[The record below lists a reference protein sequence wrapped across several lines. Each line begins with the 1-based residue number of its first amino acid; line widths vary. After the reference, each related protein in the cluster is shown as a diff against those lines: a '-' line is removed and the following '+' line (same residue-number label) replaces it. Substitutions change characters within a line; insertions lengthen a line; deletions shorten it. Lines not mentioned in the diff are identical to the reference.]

1 MSNNKKITDQN
12 LKEQFV
18 KECILLDPE
27 KEYPGYTG
35 SEKCFIVTDLSE
47 DEIERKYGAFLFKL
61 SPFLLL
67 DKTFLAARNTYRRN
81 YNKHKMRAYRTEDI
95 FGYVDST
102 TEIHNKKL
110 VVNSLFVEYETREK
124 AREIELALDS
134 LTETQK
140 RRIVMRFY
148 ECRTYEEIAETEGV
162 SINAV
167 IDSIERGL
175 NILRKTNVAL

>member
-1 MSNNKKITDQN
+1 MLNNENLTVQN

-35 SEKCFIVTDLSE
+35 SEKCFIVTDLSQNE
-47 DEIERKYGAFLFKL
+47 FERKYR
-61 SPFLLL
+61 PFLKKLRPYLL
-67 DKTFLAARNTYRRN
+67 VDKSFLTVRSTYRRN

-102 TEIHNKKL
+102 TEMHNKEL
-110 VVNSLFVEYETREK
+110 VVNSLLVEYETREK
-124 AREIELALDS
+124 AKEIESALDS

-148 ECRTYEEIAETEGV
+148 ECRTYV
-162 SINAV
+162 
-167 IDSIERGL
+167 L
-175 NILRKTNVAL
+175 

>member
-1 MSNNKKITDQN
+1 MLNNENITVQK

-67 DKTFLAARNTYRRN
+67 DKTFLAARNTYRQN

-95 FGYVDST
+95 FGYVDSA

-124 AREIELALDS
+124 AKEIESALDS

-167 IDSIERGL
+167 IDSIDR
-175 NILRKTNVAL
+175 ALIVLEKIVQM

>member
-18 KECILLDPE
+18 KECVLLDPE
-27 KEYPGYTG
+27 REYPGYTG
-35 SEKCFIVTDLSE
+35 SEKCFIVTDLSQ
-47 DEIERKYGAFLFKL
+47 DEFERKYR
-61 SPFLLL
+61 PFLKKLRPYLL
-67 DKTFLAARNTYRRN
+67 VDKSFLAARSIYRRN

-175 NILRKTNVAL
+175 NVLRKTNVVL

>member
-1 MSNNKKITDQN
+1 MLNNENVTVQN

-35 SEKCFIVTDLSE
+35 CEKWFIVTDLSE
-47 DEIERKYGAFLFKL
+47 DEFERKYRVFLFKL
-61 SPFLLL
+61 RPYLLVDKSFLV
-67 DKTFLAARNTYRRN
+67 ARSTYRRN

-102 TEIHNKKL
+102 TEIHNKEL

-124 AREIELALDS
+124 AREIESALDS

-140 RRIVMRFY
+140 RRIIMRFY

-175 NILRKTNVAL
+175 TILRKTNVTL

>member
-1 MSNNKKITDQN
+1 MPFKNILN
-12 LKEQFV
+12 LSQ
-18 KECILLDPE
+18 
-27 KEYPGYTG
+27 
-35 SEKCFIVTDLSE
+35 E
-47 DEIERKYGAFLFKL
+47 DFERKYSVFLFKL
-61 SPFLLL
+61 KPYLLV
-67 DKTFLAARNTYRRN
+67 DKSFLAARSTYRRN

-102 TEIHNKKL
+102 TEIHNKEL

-175 NILRKTNVAL
+175 SILRKTNVAL

>member
-1 MSNNKKITDQN
+1 MLNNENLTVQN

-35 SEKCFIVTDLSE
+35 SEKCFIVTDLSQNE
-47 DEIERKYGAFLFKL
+47 FERKYR
-61 SPFLLL
+61 PFLKKLRPYLL
-67 DKTFLAARNTYRRN
+67 VDKSFLAVRSTYRRN

-102 TEIHNKKL
+102 TEMHNKEL
-110 VVNSLFVEYETREK
+110 VVNSLLVEYETREK
-124 AREIELALDS
+124 AKEIESALDS

-148 ECRTYEEIAETEGV
+148 ECRTYEEIAEIEGV

-167 IDSIERGL
+167 IDSIDRAL
-175 NILRKTNVAL
+175 AILRKTNVVL

>member
-1 MSNNKKITDQN
+1 
-12 LKEQFV
+12 
-18 KECILLDPE
+18 
-27 KEYPGYTG
+27 
-35 SEKCFIVTDLSE
+35 
-47 DEIERKYGAFLFKL
+47 
-61 SPFLLL
+61 
-67 DKTFLAARNTYRRN
+67 
-81 YNKHKMRAYRTEDI
+81 MRAYRTEDI

-102 TEIHNKKL
+102 TEIHNKEL

-124 AREIELALDS
+124 AREIESALDS

-175 NILRKTNVAL
+175 TILRKQTLFCKQIVNK

>member
-1 MSNNKKITDQN
+1 MLNNENITVQK

-95 FGYVDST
+95 FGYVDSA

-124 AREIELALDS
+124 AKEIESALDS

-167 IDSIERGL
+167 IDSIDR
-175 NILRKTNVAL
+175 ALIVLEKIVQM